1 MGEEKKLFLL
11 DAFALIYRGYFAF
24 AKNPRI
30 NSKGLD
36 TSAIYGFTNSLVE
49 VIKKQKPTHIA
60 VVFDTPKPTQRH
72 VDFPDYKAQREAM
85 PEGISNALP
94 YIDKLL
100 EALNI
105 PKLYKDGFEADD
117 VIGTLA
123 KKAEKKGYQVY
134 MMTSDKDFAQLVSEN
149 IFMYRPG
156 NKWQPT
162 QTWGIAEVL
171 EKFNI
176 KKVNQVIDFLA
187 MMGDASDNI
196 PGIEGVGKKTA
207 QKFIAEFGSIEALFA
222 NTDKLQGKIKEKVIS
237 SKEIGLLS
245 KKLVTIITDVPINF
259 NEKDLEVNLNDRKK
273 AEELFLELEFRN
285 IGDRLFGSDELKQ
298 SNNQSKESF
307 EESFQKDSQI
317 DLFSQP
323 KNNLKQN
330 KSLKEDLYY
339 ICDSPNQLE
348 ELIKNKS
355 NENIISFQTVSS
367 NAEREEKILGI
378 SLSLA
383 NDQVLYVPL
392 NNKHNQSY
400 IELLKKIFEDKALLK
415 LGYNLKK
422 QMKVMQLIDIELS
435 GNFFDLAVAHYVL
448 HPDLRHDLELI
459 ADSYLSVDLNNENT
473 IENKT
478 KFDFSTLSTDFQAKW
493 SSSRAD
499 VIYQL
504 YPILNDELEKEKSKD
519 LFENI
524 EMPLLKVLCAMEIEG
539 INLDIE
545 LLKKYSIELNS
556 ELNENSKKINE
567 LSNTQF
573 NISSP
578 KQLGEVLFE
587 KMNLVKKPK
596 KTKSGQYSTSE
607 ETLQKLKGKHEI
619 IDFILDFREIKKLLS
634 TYVDALPEI
643 IHPKTNRIHTTF
655 NQSVASTGRLS
666 SVRPNLQNI
675 PIRTK
680 RGMKIREAFIAR
692 EGFSLIAADYSQIEL
707 RIMASLSKDQGML
720 DAFNNGIDIH
730 SATAAKVYKVDI
742 DEVDRTM
749 RSAAKSVNF
758 GIIYG
763 ISAFGLSQNIGI
775 SRSESKQI
783 IEQYF
788 EEFPAVKEY
797 MDLSIQKARD
807 NEFVETLYGRRRYL
821 KDINSRNS
829 VMRAAAER
837 NAINAP
843 IQGTAAD
850 IIKIAMI
857 DIANKISKEKLK
869 SKMILQIHDELL
881 FDVAPNEGDILKS
894 IIQECMV
901 NASSLEVPLIVDIG
915 EGDNWLEA
923 H

>member
-85 PEGISNALP
+85 PEGTSNALP

-105 PKLYKDGFEADD
+105 PKLYKDGYEADD

-123 KKAEKKGYQVY
+123 KKAEKKGHQVY

-259 NEKDLEVNLNDRKK
+259 NERDLEVNLNDRKK

-298 SNNQSKESF
+298 SNNQSKEFF

-330 KSLKEDLYY
+330 KSLKEDLYR

-367 NAEREEKILGI
+367 NAEREEKILGV

-539 INLDIE
+539 INLDIK
-545 LLKKYSIELNS
+545 LLKKYSIELKS

-742 DEVDRTM
+742 EEVDRTM

-821 KDINSRNS
+821 KDINSRNAI
-829 VMRAAAER
+829 MRAAAER

-857 DIANKISKEKLK
+857 DIANKISKEKLR

-881 FDVAPNEGDILKS
+881 FDVAPNEEDILKS
-894 IIQECMV
+894 IIEDCMV
-901 NASSLEVPLIVDIG
+901 NTSSLEVPLIVDIG
-915 EGDNWLEA
+915 EGNNWLEA

>member
-245 KKLVTIITDVPINF
+245 KKLVTIITDVPISF

-317 DLFSQP
+317 DLFSQS

-330 KSLKEDLYY
+330 KSLKEDLYH

-367 NAEREEKILGI
+367 NAERKEKILGI
-378 SLSLA
+378 SLSLD

-742 DEVDRTM
+742 EEVDRTM

-821 KDINSRNS
+821 KDINSRNA

-857 DIANKISKEKLK
+857 DIANKISKEKLR

-901 NASSLEVPLIVDIG
+901 NASSLEVPLLVDIG
-915 EGDNWLEA
+915 EGNNWLEA

>member
-105 PKLYKDGFEADD
+105 PKLYKDGYEADD

-245 KKLVTIITDVPINF
+245 KKLVTIITDVPISF

-273 AEELFLELEFRN
+273 AEELFVELEFRN
-285 IGDRLFGSDELKQ
+285 IGDRLFGGDELKQ

-330 KSLKEDLYY
+330 KSLKEDLYH

-742 DEVDRTM
+742 EEVDRTM

-821 KDINSRNS
+821 KDINSRNA

-857 DIANKISKEKLK
+857 DIANKISKEKLR

-901 NASSLEVPLIVDIG
+901 NASSLEVPLLVDIG
-915 EGDNWLEA
+915 EGNNWLEA

>member
-207 QKFIAEFGSIEALFA
+207 EKFIAEFGSIEALFA

-298 SNNQSKESF
+298 NNNQAKESF
-307 EESFQKDSQI
+307 EDSFQKDSQI
-317 DLFSQP
+317 DLFSQST
-323 KNNLKQN
+323 NNIKQN
-330 KSLKEDLYY
+330 KSLKENLYF

-378 SLSLA
+378 SLSLT

-400 IELLKKIFEDKALLK
+400 IELLKKIFEDQALLK

-459 ADSYLSVDLNNENT
+459 ADSYLSVDLNNDNK

-493 SSSRAD
+493 SSRRVD

-545 LLKKYSIELNS
+545 LLKKYSIELNI

-607 ETLQKLKGKHEI
+607 ETLQKLKGNHEI

-797 MDLSIQKARD
+797 MDISIQKARD

-821 KDINSRNS
+821 KDINSRNA

-915 EGDNWLEA
+915 EGNNWLEA

>member
-1 MGEEKKLFLL
+1 MVEEKKLFLL

-105 PKLYKDGFEADD
+105 PKLYKDGYEADD

-187 MMGDASDNI
+187 MTGDASDNI

-245 KKLVTIITDVPINF
+245 KKLVTIITDVPISF

-273 AEELFLELEFRN
+273 TEELFVELEFRN
-285 IGDRLFGSDELKQ
+285 IGDRLFGGDELKQ

-317 DLFSQP
+317 DLFSQS

-330 KSLKEDLYY
+330 KSLKEDLYH

-367 NAEREEKILGI
+367 NAERKEKILGI

-607 ETLQKLKGKHEI
+607 ETLLKLKGKHEI

-742 DEVDRTM
+742 EEVDRTM

-775 SRSESKQI
+775 SRSESKKI

-821 KDINSRNS
+821 KDINSRNA

-881 FDVAPNEGDILKS
+881 FDVAPNEEDILKS

-901 NASSLEVPLIVDIG
+901 NASSLEVPLLVDIG
-915 EGDNWLEA
+915 EGNNWLEA

>member
-207 QKFIAEFGSIEALFA
+207 EKFIAEFGSIEALFA

-298 SNNQSKESF
+298 NNNQAKESF
-307 EESFQKDSQI
+307 EDSFQKDSQI
-317 DLFSQP
+317 DLFSQST
-323 KNNLKQN
+323 NNIKQN
-330 KSLKEDLYY
+330 KSLKENLHF

-378 SLSLA
+378 SLSLT

-400 IELLKKIFEDKALLK
+400 IELLKKIFEDQALLK

-459 ADSYLSVDLNNENT
+459 ADSYLSVDLNNDNT

-545 LLKKYSIELNS
+545 LLKKYSIELNI

-607 ETLQKLKGKHEI
+607 ETLQKLKGNHEI

-797 MDLSIQKARD
+797 MDISIQKARD

-821 KDINSRNS
+821 KDINSRNA

-894 IIQECMV
+894 IIKECMV

-915 EGDNWLEA
+915 EGNNWLEA

>member
-383 NDQVLYVPL
+383 YDQVLYVPL

-821 KDINSRNS
+821 KDINSRNA

-915 EGDNWLEA
+915 EGNNWLEA

>member
-1 MGEEKKLFLL
+1 MSEGKKLFLL

-85 PEGISNALP
+85 PEGILNALP

-100 EALNI
+100 EVLNI
-105 PKLYKDGFEADD
+105 TKLYKDGYEADD

-245 KKLVTIITDVPINF
+245 KKLVTIITDVPISF

-317 DLFSQP
+317 DLFSQST
-323 KNNLKQN
+323 NNLKQN
-330 KSLKEDLYY
+330 KSLKEDLYHT
-339 ICDSPNQLE
+339 CDSPNQLE
-348 ELIKNKS
+348 ELIKNHS

-556 ELNENSKKINE
+556 ELNENAKKINE

-742 DEVDRTM
+742 EEVDRTM

-821 KDINSRNS
+821 KDINSRNA

-857 DIANKISKEKLK
+857 DIANKISKEKLR

-894 IIQECMV
+894 IIKECMV

-915 EGDNWLEA
+915 GGNNWLEA

>member
-1 MGEEKKLFLL
+1 
-11 DAFALIYRGYFAF
+11 
-24 AKNPRI
+24 
-30 NSKGLD
+30 
-36 TSAIYGFTNSLVE
+36 
-49 VIKKQKPTHIA
+49 
-60 VVFDTPKPTQRH
+60 
-72 VDFPDYKAQREAM
+72 M

-105 PKLYKDGFEADD
+105 PKLYKDGYEADD

-298 SNNQSKESF
+298 NNNQSKESF
-307 EESFQKDSQI
+307 KESFQKDSQI
-317 DLFSQP
+317 DLFSQST
-323 KNNLKQN
+323 NNLKQN
-330 KSLKEDLYY
+330 KSLKEDLYH

-742 DEVDRTM
+742 EEVDRTM

-821 KDINSRNS
+821 KDINSRNA

-857 DIANKISKEKLK
+857 DIANKISKEKLR

-894 IIQECMV
+894 IIKECMV

-915 EGDNWLEA
+915 EGNNWLEA

>member
-105 PKLYKDGFEADD
+105 PKLYKDGYEADD

-245 KKLVTIITDVPINF
+245 KKLVTIITDVPISF

-285 IGDRLFGSDELKQ
+285 IGDRLFDSDELKQ

-330 KSLKEDLYY
+330 KSLKEDLYH

-493 SSSRAD
+493 SSRRAD

-742 DEVDRTM
+742 EEVDRTM

-821 KDINSRNS
+821 KDINSRNA

-894 IIQECMV
+894 IIQKCMI
-901 NASSLEVPLIVDIG
+901 NASSLEVPLLVDIG
-915 EGDNWLEA
+915 EGNNWLEA

>member
-100 EALNI
+100 DALNI
-105 PKLYKDGFEADD
+105 PKLYKDGYEADD

-237 SKEIGLLS
+237 SKDIGLLS
-245 KKLVTIITDVPINF
+245 KKLVTIITDVPISF

-323 KNNLKQN
+323 TNNLKQD
-330 KSLKEDLYY
+330 KSLKEDLYL

-348 ELIKNKS
+348 ELIKNYS

-383 NDQVLYVPL
+383 NNQVLYVPL

-400 IELLKKIFEDKALLK
+400 IELLKKIFEDKALIK

-435 GNFFDLAVAHYVL
+435 GKFFDLAVAHYVL

-545 LLKKYSIELNS
+545 LLNKYSIELNS
-556 ELNENSKKINE
+556 ELNENSKKIYE

-643 IHPKTNRIHTTF
+643 IYPKTNRIHTTF

-821 KDINSRNS
+821 KDINSRNA
-829 VMRAAAER
+829 VMRAGAER

-857 DIANKISKEKLK
+857 DIANKISKEKLR

-881 FDVAPNEGDILKS
+881 FDVAPNEGDFLKS
-894 IIQECMV
+894 IIEDCMV

-915 EGDNWLEA
+915 EGKNWLEA

>member
-72 VDFPDYKAQREAM
+72 VDFPNYKAQREAM

-245 KKLVTIITDVPINF
+245 KKLVTIITDVPISF

-330 KSLKEDLYY
+330 KSLKEDLYH

-607 ETLQKLKGKHEI
+607 ETLLKLKGKHEI

-742 DEVDRTM
+742 EEVDRTM

-821 KDINSRNS
+821 KDINSRNA

-857 DIANKISKEKLK
+857 DIANKISKEKLR

-901 NASSLEVPLIVDIG
+901 NASSLEVPLLVDIG
-915 EGDNWLEA
+915 EGNNWLEA

>member
-105 PKLYKDGFEADD
+105 PKLYKDGYEADD

-245 KKLVTIITDVPINF
+245 KKLVTIITDVPISF
-259 NEKDLEVNLNDRKK
+259 NEKDLEVNLNDRKN

-323 KNNLKQN
+323 TNNLKQN
-330 KSLKEDLYY
+330 KSLKEDLYH

-348 ELIKNKS
+348 ELIKNYS

-556 ELNENSKKINE
+556 ELNEISKKINE

-742 DEVDRTM
+742 EEVDRTM

-821 KDINSRNS
+821 KDINSRNA
-829 VMRAAAER
+829 VMRAGAER

-857 DIANKISKEKLK
+857 DIANKISKEKLR

-894 IIQECMV
+894 IIEDCMV

-915 EGDNWLEA
+915 EGNNWLEA

>member
-207 QKFIAEFGSIEALFA
+207 EKFIAEFGSIEALFA

-298 SNNQSKESF
+298 NNNQAKESF
-307 EESFQKDSQI
+307 EDSFQKDSQI
-317 DLFSQP
+317 DLFSQST
-323 KNNLKQN
+323 NNIKQN
-330 KSLKEDLYY
+330 KSLKENLHF

-378 SLSLA
+378 SLSLT

-400 IELLKKIFEDKALLK
+400 IELLKKIFEDQALLK

-459 ADSYLSVDLNNENT
+459 ADSYLSVDLNNDNK

-545 LLKKYSIELNS
+545 LLKKYSIELNI

-607 ETLQKLKGKHEI
+607 ETLQKLKGNHEI

-797 MDLSIQKARD
+797 MDISIQKARD

-821 KDINSRNS
+821 KDINSRNA
-829 VMRAAAER
+829 VMRAGAER

-915 EGDNWLEA
+915 EGNNWLEA

>member
-100 EALNI
+100 ESLNI
-105 PKLYKDGFEADD
+105 PKLYKDGYEADD

-259 NEKDLEVNLNDRKK
+259 NEKDLEVNLKDRKK

-285 IGDRLFGSDELKQ
+285 IGDRLFGSDKLKQ
-298 SNNQSKESF
+298 NHNQSKESF
-307 EESFQKDSQI
+307 EDSFQKDSQI
-317 DLFSQP
+317 DLFSQST
-323 KNNLKQN
+323 NNLKQN
-330 KSLKEDLYY
+330 KSLKEDLYH
-339 ICDSPNQLE
+339 ICDSPSQLE

-355 NENIISFQTVSS
+355 NENIMSFQTVFS
-367 NAEREEKILGI
+367 NAERDEKILGI
-378 SLSLA
+378 SLSLSK
-383 NDQVLYVPL
+383 DKVLYVPL

-400 IELLKKIFEDKALLK
+400 IELLKKIFEDKAFLK

-422 QMKVMQLIDIELS
+422 QMKVMQSIDIELS
-435 GNFFDLAVAHYVL
+435 GNFFDIAVAHYVL

-459 ADSYLSVDLNNENT
+459 ADSCLSIDLNNENT

-478 KFDFSTLSTDFQAKW
+478 KFDFSTLSIDFQAKW

-499 VIYQL
+499 VIWQL

-680 RGMKIREAFIAR
+680 RGMKIREAFVAR

-742 DEVDRTM
+742 KEVDRTM

-821 KDINSRNS
+821 KDINSRNA

-857 DIANKISKEKLK
+857 DIANKISKEKLR

-894 IIQECMV
+894 IIKECMV

-915 EGDNWLEA
+915 EGNNWLEA

>member
-1 MGEEKKLFLL
+1 MGEGKKLFLL

-245 KKLVTIITDVPINF
+245 KKLVTIITDVPISF

-330 KSLKEDLYY
+330 KLLKEDLYY

-545 LLKKYSIELNS
+545 LLKNYSIELNN

-821 KDINSRNS
+821 KDINSRNA

-857 DIANKISKEKLK
+857 DIANKISKEKLR

-901 NASSLEVPLIVDIG
+901 NASSLEVPLLVDIG
-915 EGDNWLEA
+915 EGNNWLEA

>member
-1 MGEEKKLFLL
+1 
-11 DAFALIYRGYFAF
+11 
-24 AKNPRI
+24 
-30 NSKGLD
+30 
-36 TSAIYGFTNSLVE
+36 
-49 VIKKQKPTHIA
+49 
-60 VVFDTPKPTQRH
+60 
-72 VDFPDYKAQREAM
+72 
-85 PEGISNALP
+85 
-94 YIDKLL
+94 
-100 EALNI
+100 
-105 PKLYKDGFEADD
+105 
-117 VIGTLA
+117 
-123 KKAEKKGYQVY
+123 
-134 MMTSDKDFAQLVSEN
+134 
-149 IFMYRPG
+149 
-156 NKWQPT
+156 
-162 QTWGIAEVL
+162 
-171 EKFNI
+171 
-176 KKVNQVIDFLA
+176 

-245 KKLVTIITDVPINF
+245 KKLVTIITDVPISF

-323 KNNLKQN
+323 KNNLIQN
-330 KSLKEDLYY
+330 KSLKEDLYH

-367 NAEREEKILGI
+367 SAEREEKILGI

-383 NDQVLYVPL
+383 NDQFLYVPL

-400 IELLKKIFEDKALLK
+400 IELLKKIFEDKALIK

-435 GNFFDLAVAHYVL
+435 GSFFDLAVAHYVL

-459 ADSYLSVDLNNENT
+459 ADSYLSVDLNNENK

-504 YPILNDELEKEKSKD
+504 YPILNNELEKEKSKD

-545 LLKKYSIELNS
+545 LLKNYSIELNN
-556 ELNENSKKINE
+556 ELNDNSKKINE

-643 IHPKTNRIHTTF
+643 IHPNTNRIHTTF

-742 DEVDRTM
+742 EEVDRTM

-821 KDINSRNS
+821 KDINSRNA
-829 VMRAAAER
+829 VMRAGAER

-915 EGDNWLEA
+915 EGNNWLEA

>member
-1 MGEEKKLFLL
+1 MGEGKKLFLL

-49 VIKKQKPTHIA
+49 VIKKQNPTHIA

-105 PKLYKDGFEADD
+105 PKLYKDGYEADD

-259 NEKDLEVNLNDRKK
+259 NEKDLEVNLKDRKK

-285 IGDRLFGSDELKQ
+285 IGDRLFSSDKSKQ
-298 SNNQSKESF
+298 NNNQFKEPF
-307 EESFQKDSQI
+307 KESFQKDSQI
-317 DLFSQP
+317 DLFSQST
-323 KNNLKQN
+323 NNLKQN
-330 KSLKEDLYY
+330 KSLKEDLYL
-339 ICDSPNQLE
+339 ICDSPSQLD
-348 ELIKNKS
+348 ELIKNKL
-355 NENIISFQTVSS
+355 NENMISFQTVSS
-367 NAEREEKILGI
+367 DAERDIKILGI
-378 SLSLA
+378 SLSLG

-392 NNKHNQSY
+392 NNKHYQSY
-400 IELLKKIFEDKALLK
+400 IESLKKIFEDKALLK

-422 QMKVMQLIDIELS
+422 QMKVMQSIDIELS

-459 ADSYLSVDLNNENT
+459 ADSYLSVDLNNKDIVT
-473 IENKT
+473 NKA
-478 KFDFSTLSTDFQAKW
+478 KFDFATLSTDFQAKW
-493 SSSRAD
+493 SSNRAD
-499 VIYQL
+499 VIWKL
-504 YPILNDELEKEKSKD
+504 YPILNEELEKERSKD
-519 LFENI
+519 LFKKI

-545 LLKKYSIELNS
+545 LLKKYSIELNN
-556 ELNENSKKINE
+556 ELNENSEKIYE

-578 KQLGEVLFE
+578 KQMGEVLFE

-643 IHPKTNRIHTTF
+643 VNPKTNRIHTTF

-680 RGMKIREAFIAR
+680 RGMKIREAFIAK

-730 SATAAKVYKVDI
+730 SATAAKVYKVGI
-742 DEVDRTM
+742 EEVDRSM

-821 KDINSRNS
+821 KDINSRNA

-850 IIKIAMI
+850 IIKVAMI
-857 DIANKISKEKLK
+857 DIANKISKEKLR

-894 IIQECMV
+894 IIEDCML

-915 EGDNWLEA
+915 EGNNWLEA

>member
-245 KKLVTIITDVPINF
+245 KKLVTIITDVPISF

-330 KSLKEDLYY
+330 KSLKEDLYH

-607 ETLQKLKGKHEI
+607 ETLQKLKGNHEI

-742 DEVDRTM
+742 EEVDRTM

-821 KDINSRNS
+821 KDINSRNA

-857 DIANKISKEKLK
+857 DIANKISKEKLR

-894 IIQECMV
+894 IIQKCMI
-901 NASSLEVPLIVDIG
+901 NASSLEVPLLVDIG
-915 EGDNWLEA
+915 EGNNWLEA

>member
-105 PKLYKDGFEADD
+105 PKLYKDGYEADD

-323 KNNLKQN
+323 TNNLKQN
-330 KSLKEDLYY
+330 KSLKEDLYH

-348 ELIKNKS
+348 ELIKNYS

-383 NDQVLYVPL
+383 NNQVLYVPL

-400 IELLKKIFEDKALLK
+400 IELLKQIFEDKALLK

-422 QMKVMQLIDIELS
+422 QMKAMQSIDIELS

-742 DEVDRTM
+742 EEVDRTM

-821 KDINSRNS
+821 KDINSRNA
-829 VMRAAAER
+829 VMRAGAER

-894 IIQECMV
+894 IIEDCMV

-915 EGDNWLEA
+915 EGNNWLEA

>member
-1 MGEEKKLFLL
+1 
-11 DAFALIYRGYFAF
+11 
-24 AKNPRI
+24 
-30 NSKGLD
+30 
-36 TSAIYGFTNSLVE
+36 
-49 VIKKQKPTHIA
+49 
-60 VVFDTPKPTQRH
+60 
-72 VDFPDYKAQREAM
+72 
-85 PEGISNALP
+85 
-94 YIDKLL
+94 
-100 EALNI
+100 
-105 PKLYKDGFEADD
+105 
-117 VIGTLA
+117 
-123 KKAEKKGYQVY
+123 
-134 MMTSDKDFAQLVSEN
+134 
-149 IFMYRPG
+149 
-156 NKWQPT
+156 
-162 QTWGIAEVL
+162 
-171 EKFNI
+171 
-176 KKVNQVIDFLA
+176 
-187 MMGDASDNI
+187 
-196 PGIEGVGKKTA
+196 
-207 QKFIAEFGSIEALFA
+207 
-222 NTDKLQGKIKEKVIS
+222 
-237 SKEIGLLS
+237 
-245 KKLVTIITDVPINF
+245 
-259 NEKDLEVNLNDRKK
+259 
-273 AEELFLELEFRN
+273 
-285 IGDRLFGSDELKQ
+285 
-298 SNNQSKESF
+298 
-307 EESFQKDSQI
+307 
-317 DLFSQP
+317 
-323 KNNLKQN
+323 
-330 KSLKEDLYY
+330 
-339 ICDSPNQLE
+339 
-348 ELIKNKS
+348 
-355 NENIISFQTVSS
+355 
-367 NAEREEKILGI
+367 
-378 SLSLA
+378 
-383 NDQVLYVPL
+383 
-392 NNKHNQSY
+392 
-400 IELLKKIFEDKALLK
+400 
-415 LGYNLKK
+415 
-422 QMKVMQLIDIELS
+422 MQLIDIELS

-742 DEVDRTM
+742 EEVDRTM

-821 KDINSRNS
+821 KDINSRNA

-857 DIANKISKEKLK
+857 DIANKISKEKLR

-915 EGDNWLEA
+915 EGNNWLEA